1 MTERSPNH
9 RAALRGTASG
19 PPSKRACPMPDA
31 GHARNA
37 KARAA
42 EERTRGNPSPAEKDQ
57 IGRKA
62 DTILAPKKS
71 PG

>member
-1 MTERSPNH
+1 
-9 RAALRGTASG
+9 
-19 PPSKRACPMPDA
+19 MPDA